1 MNEEL
6 NKKLKKLYEQGIT
19 NGNLQALNEIKQY
32 IRNYHSNKVKYIERS
47 NNEKQIILEVLLDID
62 NFIINIA
69 KKKFI
74 ELN

>member
-32 IRNYHSNKVKYIERS
+32 IRNYHSNKVKYVERS

>member
-6 NKKLKKLYEQGIT
+6 NKKVEKLYEQGIK

-47 NNEKQIILEVLLDID
+47 NSEKQIILEVLLDID